1 MIYTVTVD
9 FDMSSPYNSELL
21 TESFLDVNKAITY
34 AREQKQEFLNRIS
47 NDGALDE
54 GMSTFEGEIEREIFY
69 FHGLSKDGEDSVTIH
84 VFEAKLKD
92 IPTAEIII
100 PEQLQIIKDLI
111 DELEDSISFMETFS
125 NNELGESNRLE
136 RKENLLSEAIKL
148 LK

>member
-54 GMSTFEGEIEREIFY
+54 GMSTFEDEIEREIFY
-69 FHGLSKDGEDSVTIH
+69 FMVY
-84 VFEAKLKD
+84 
-92 IPTAEIII
+92 
-100 PEQLQIIKDLI
+100 QR
-111 DELEDSISFMETFS
+111 ME
-125 NNELGESNRLE
+125 
-136 RKENLLSEAIKL
+136 KIA
-148 LK
+148 

>member
-9 FDMSSPYNSELL
+9 LDMSSPYNSELL
-21 TESFLDVNKAITY
+21 TESFLDVNNAITY

-92 IPTAEIII
+92 IPTAEILI
-100 PEQLQIIKDLI
+100 PEQLHTIKELI
-111 DELEDSISFMETFS
+111 EELEDLISLMEIYS
-125 NNELGESNRLE
+125 NEELGESNLLE
-136 RKENLLSEAIKL
+136 RKENLLSKVIKL
-148 LK
+148 LI